1 MSNLK
6 HRSLLIVLGVF
17 SLLVP
22 IVLGFTIDG
31 PTVFQ
36 GPGGGNVTFAS
47 IFVSRQMNTVN
58 GFYLFTSGTF
68 GGTAT
73 GSTGFDCDAGDV
85 MVVTDI
91 TTNSLTYTISGPG
104 FQRIYFQGFGVP
116 NDVSGGIVTVG
127 AGNSLRVLTTG
138 AGTVVMS
145 WNLEMN
151 NLINSLFGYL
161 AIAVMIPLSLAA
173 YGIRGV
179 MEGTIEQDNFLKLI
193 GGVVFIVITIFI
205 TALLLDYFRLVV

>member
-6 HRSLLIVLGVF
+6 RTSILTLLGVF
-17 SLLVP
+17 SLLIP
-22 IVLGFTIDG
+22 IVYGFTVDG
-31 PTVFQ
+31 PTIFQ

-47 IFVSRQMNTVN
+47 IFVSRQMRTVN
-58 GFYLFTSGTF
+58 GFYLFTSGVF

-85 MVVTDI
+85 LVVTDI
-91 TTNSLTYTISGPG
+91 TANSLTYTISGPG

-145 WNLEMN
+145 WNLE
-151 NLINSLFGYL
+151 INSLISALYGYL
-161 AIAVMIPLSLAA
+161 VIAIMIPLSLAA
-173 YGIRGV
+173 YGLRGV
-179 MEGTIEQDNFLKLI
+179 MEGTIEQEEFFKLI
-193 GGVVFIVITIFI
+193 GGVTVIVIALFI
-205 TALLLDYFRLVV
+205 AGFLILNMGMI